1 MCETT
6 QITEP
11 RSLPLSSPKTF
22 TKKYTYFESCA
33 RVFAVVTG
41 ATDGIGKEYARQV
54 SNGDNGDGKGG
65 GDKEDA
71 VSANSPASTA

>member
-1 MCETT
+1 M
-6 QITEP
+6 
-11 RSLPLSSPKTF
+11 
-22 TKKYTYFESCA
+22 
-33 RVFAVVTG
+33 VTG

-71 VSANSPASTA
+71 ISENSSAPSA